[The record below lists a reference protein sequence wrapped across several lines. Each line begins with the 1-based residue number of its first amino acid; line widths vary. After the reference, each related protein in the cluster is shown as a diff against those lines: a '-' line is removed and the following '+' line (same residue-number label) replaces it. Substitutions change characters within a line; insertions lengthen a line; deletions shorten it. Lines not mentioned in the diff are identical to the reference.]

1 MVEDYYNTK
10 LQDGKGTLIGNWYEE
25 RSLRDFTGVG
35 RTIVKEHIPKRHLD
49 FENPITGK
57 TFDNT
62 YDRIN
67 GVTRP
72 EAMITENREYGTA
85 KNAADYLPMVGRKT
99 QNFEREIQRKV
110 AQEMQERLAQE
121 EALRQERY
129 FDTTNKEVFVNQ
141 DLTANTIGR
150 KVMKTQDGKLVP
162 EANRDD

>member
-10 LQDGKGTLIGNWYEE
+10 LNQGKGTLIGNWYEE
-25 RSLRDFTGVG
+25 RSLREFTGVG
-35 RTIVKEHIPKRHLD
+35 RTIVKEHIPKRHLN
-49 FENPITGK
+49 FEEPILTDK
-57 TFDNT
+57 RFDNT

-85 KNAADYLPMVGRKT
+85 KNAADYLPKVGRKT

-110 AQEMQERLAQE
+110 AQEMQERLDRE

-129 FDTTNKEVFVNQ
+129 FDTTNKETYEAQ
-141 DLTANTIGR
+141 DLTANTVGR
-150 KVMKTQDGKLVP
+150 KVMKT
-162 EANRDD
+162 